1 MPYLSQALQSNPNS
15 TPHNILWDGL
25 IFFKGRLMLPNSSV
39 LIPSL
44 LAEYHDTITGI
55 IWDDI
60 SLDFITELPCSQ
72 GYEVILV
79 VVDRLSKYAHFIA
92 LKHLYTA
99 RMVAEA
105 FIKNVTKLHR
115 FLKSIISDKD
125 TFFSV
130 IIVATMLMDR
140 DEALRQLKFH
150 LHRALQTMKK
160 YVDAHRRIIPKLSP
174 RYYGPF
180 QVLSRVEE
188 VTYKLQFSDSAR
200 IHPVFHV
207 SQLKRSVKSGSTTTT
222 LPRRLAVAEY
232 KPPSL
237 EASLATQ
244 VNKHQ
249 GNLVE
254 EWLILWKS

>member
-130 IIVATMLMDR
+130 NFGVIYFAFK
-140 DEALRQLKFH
+140 E
-150 LHRALQTMKK
+150 
-160 YVDAHRRIIPKLSP
+160 
-174 RYYGPF
+174 
-180 QVLSRVEE
+180 
-188 VTYKLQFSDSAR
+188 QFC
-200 IHPVFHV
+200 
-207 SQLKRSVKSGSTTTT
+207 T
-222 LPRRLAVAEY
+222 
-232 KPPSL
+232 
-237 EASLATQ
+237 
-244 VNKHQ
+244 
-249 GNLVE
+249 
-254 EWLILWKS
+254 

>member
-1 MPYLSQALQSNPNS
+1 MCQYNKYQATAPTGLLQPI
-15 TPHNILWDGL
+15 H
-25 IFFKGRLMLPNSSV
+25 
-39 LIPSL
+39 IPK
-44 LAEYHDTITGI
+44 I

-130 IIVATMLMDR
+130 NFGVIYFAFK
-140 DEALRQLKFH
+140 E
-150 LHRALQTMKK
+150 
-160 YVDAHRRIIPKLSP
+160 
-174 RYYGPF
+174 
-180 QVLSRVEE
+180 
-188 VTYKLQFSDSAR
+188 QFCTWA
-200 IHPVFHV
+200 
-207 SQLKRSVKSGSTTTT
+207 
-222 LPRRLAVAEY
+222 
-232 KPPSL
+232 PPI
-237 EASLATQ
+237 TRGRMT
-244 VNKHQ
+244 K
-249 GNLVE
+249 
-254 EWLILWKS
+254 